1 MIFVI
6 KQITVLPVVLSQPP
20 ALSSSPPSLSI
31 TVLLL
36 IFFQLQINFFNFIVV
51 SQYFFFPY
59 LWVFMVL
66 NDIKTFYKMTKI
78 WLGSFRKALIT

>member
-6 KQITVLPVVLSQPP
+6 KQITVLP

-31 TVLLL
+31 TVLLQ

-51 SQYFFFPY
+51 SQYFFSI
-59 LWVFMVL
+59 FMG
-66 NDIKTFYKMTKI
+66 IY
-78 WLGSFRKALIT
+78 GAQ

>member
-6 KQITVLPVVLSQPP
+6 KQITVLPT
-20 ALSSSPPSLSI
+20 LSSSPPSLSI

-51 SQYFFFPY
+51 SQYFFSI
-59 LWVFMVL
+59 FMG
-66 NDIKTFYKMTKI
+66 IY
-78 WLGSFRKALIT
+78 GAQ

>member
-6 KQITVLPVVLSQPP
+6 KQITVLP

-51 SQYFFFPY
+51 SQYFFPY
-59 LWVFMVL
+59 LWAFTVL
-66 NDIKTFYKMTKI
+66 NDIKPFYKMKKI

>member
-6 KQITVLPVVLSQPP
+6 KQITVLP

-36 IFFQLQINFFNFIVV
+36 IFFSTANQLFQLYCCVPVCFSI
-51 SQYFFFPY
+51 
-59 LWVFMVL
+59 FMG
-66 NDIKTFYKMTKI
+66 IY
-78 WLGSFRKALIT
+78 GAQ